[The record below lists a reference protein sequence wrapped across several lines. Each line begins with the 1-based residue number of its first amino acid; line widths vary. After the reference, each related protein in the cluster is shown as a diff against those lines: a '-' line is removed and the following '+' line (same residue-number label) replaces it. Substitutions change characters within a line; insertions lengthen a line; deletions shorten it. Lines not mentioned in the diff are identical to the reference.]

1 MPHVRSRRL
10 ARGSRL
16 SRGQRANLHGYL
28 LSAPS
33 YLAIALVILVPFLA
47 VVVFAFAEFRL
58 IDIQHLSL
66 RTIDWTLA
74 NMSGALGSN
83 KFWGALGTTFAYAG
97 FTTIGVIGGGVVVA
111 LAMRRPF
118 PGQNIVRAL
127 FLVPYVLPV
136 IAAATIWRTM
146 LNPQYGIV
154 NAFGTRVLG
163 WETPIAFLTTKTYHV
178 GGVGIPLALIVVI
191 LFEIWKSAPFT
202 FLFVT
207 ARLQNV
213 PADLEDAAAIDGA
226 NTRQRLTNIVLP
238 QLRAVV
244 MVLVLLRFIWSFQ
257 SFNDIYL
264 LTQGAGGTEVM
275 AVKVFKELTVR
286 ADVGSAA
293 AYGLYMTAILLVFGV
308 AWALANRRKEAL

>member
-1 MPHVRSRRL
+1 MSDARPTRM

-33 YLAIALVILVPFLA
+33 YLTITLVILIPFCA

-58 IDIQHLSL
+58 IDVSQMSL
-66 RTIDWTLA
+66 GTIDWSLA
-74 NMSGALGSN
+74 NMSGALQSGR
-83 KFWGALGTTFAYAG
+83 FWSALGTTVAYAV
-97 FTTIGVIGGGVVVA
+97 FTTIGVIVGGVMVA
-111 LAMRRPF
+111 LAMRKPF
-118 PGQNIVRAL
+118 RGQHVVRAL

-146 LNPQYGIV
+146 LNPQYGII
-154 NAFGTRVLG
+154 NAFGTSVLG
-163 WETPIAFLTTKTYHV
+163 WEAPIAFLTTRSAEI
-178 GGVGIPLALIVVI
+178 GSLSIPVALTMVI

-213 PADLEDAAAIDGA
+213 PAELEDAAAIDGA
-226 NTRQRLTNIVLP
+226 NARQRLTHIVLP
-238 QLRAVV
+238 QLRTVV

-257 SFNDIYL
+257 NFNDIYL

-275 AVKVFKELTVR
+275 AVQVFKQLTVR

-293 AYGLYMTAILLVFGV
+293 AYGLCMTAILVVFGI

>member
-1 MPHVRSRRL
+1 MSDTPITRV

-33 YLAIALVILVPFLA
+33 YLAVTLVILVPFCA
-47 VVVFAFAEFRL
+47 VVIFAFADFRL
-58 IDIQHLSL
+58 IDIPRMTLG
-66 RTIDWTLA
+66 TIDWSLGNFT
-74 NMSGALGSN
+74 GVLGSG
-83 KFWGALGTTFAYAG
+83 KFWGALGTTVAYAA

-111 LAMRRPF
+111 LAMRRRF
-118 PGQNIVRAL
+118 PGQTVVRAL

-136 IAAATIWRTM
+136 IAGATIWRTM

-154 NAFGTRVLG
+154 NAFGTQVLG
-163 WETPIAFLTTKTYHV
+163 WETPIAFLTTKTFQV
-178 GGVGIPLALIVVI
+178 GSVGIPMALTVVI

-213 PADLEDAAAIDGA
+213 PAELEDAAAIDGA
-226 NTRQRLTNIVLP
+226 NARQRLTHIVLP
-238 QLRAVV
+238 QLRTVV
-244 MVLVLLRFIWSFQ
+244 MVLLLLRFIWSFQ
-257 SFNDIYL
+257 NFNDIYL

-293 AYGLYMTAILLVFGV
+293 AYGLCMTVILLVFGIG
-308 AWALANRRKEAL
+308 WALVNRRKEAM

>member
-1 MPHVRSRRL
+1 MTEASMTRA

-33 YLAIALVILVPFLA
+33 YLAVTLVILIPFCA
-47 VVVFAFAEFRL
+47 VVIFAFADFRL
-58 IDIQHLSL
+58 IDIQQMTLG
-66 RTIDWTLA
+66 TIDWSLA
-74 NMSGALGSN
+74 NFAKALSSGT
-83 KFWGALGTTFAYAG
+83 FWGALGTTVAYAV

-118 PGQNIVRAL
+118 PGQTVVRAL

-136 IAAATIWRTM
+136 IAGTTIWRTM
-146 LNPQYGIV
+146 LNPQYGFL
-154 NAFGTRVLG
+154 NAFGTQVLG
-163 WETPIAFLTTKTYHV
+163 WETPIAFLTTKTFQV
-178 GGVGIPLALIVVI
+178 GSVGIPMALTVVI

-213 PADLEDAAAIDGA
+213 PAELEDAAAIDGA
-226 NTRQRLTNIVLP
+226 NARQRLTHIVLP
-238 QLRAVV
+238 QLRTVV
-244 MVLVLLRFIWSFQ
+244 MVLLLLRFIWSFQ
-257 SFNDIYL
+257 NFNDIYL

-293 AYGLYMTAILLVFGV
+293 AYGLCMTVILLVFGIG
-308 AWALANRRKEAL
+308 WALVNRRKEAM